1 MIGMNTR
8 SSCNITFGLRRCSVH
23 SDHHSYRVC
32 RTKSWFQNL
41 LPYVLVETGRLN
53 VTPTQDEIQTIVLNW
68 LVRYKHKI
76 VTVRVI
82 EAEGGILSLEPYRA
96 RKNTTTLIEVLVR
109 DLYATLDLDR
119 SIEVDPY
126 KVIREYSGPS
136 ILIQHSRQALRIP
149 YVISRNRAYHSLKT
163 FVENNTCVTS
173 DKWSRQVVICEWFK
187 RCGLSIRYE
196 GGAKPIP
203 LNTAV
208 KLLDTALRRDSAKI
222 LLTPQD
228 RLDPDVVEGNVA
240 EVNCAEVPKEKEKK
254 VSHTNR
260 RRKAKTMIMQ
270 VRFNCQTRASCA
282 QISELLSSGS
292 HSKATILYTA
302 DNKRH
307 FLGQPPKLK
316 RLHGLMYLLNT
327 KHAHGLSAVL
337 IEKRIGMLREL
348 EGVHSTLIHLDILSP
363 RDQWEDWIDNF
374 QHEHGCDRAFMCL
387 LIIIMSSSTADTQ
400 LANIV
405 PRLFSSGLTSAK
417 AVIEVA
423 QQYGLNTFC
432 SLFSE
437 GGRYYQ
443 NAERI
448 LNAADYFVQYHGG
461 TIPESITVNELC
473 TLFGVGYKTANIVV
487 TTAFG
492 RVDGIPS
499 DIHVIR
505 WSSMLGWCTSNV
517 DGLKCSKLLEA
528 WLPHSKWESINPV
541 FGAFGQLLV
550 SDKRD
555 DLLQIAKQHPSS
567 DIRALFRTA
576 SKVYQRE
583 KKID

>member
-1 MIGMNTR
+1 
-8 SSCNITFGLRRCSVH
+8 
-23 SDHHSYRVC
+23 
-32 RTKSWFQNL
+32 
-41 LPYVLVETGRLN
+41 
-53 VTPTQDEIQTIVLNW
+53 
-68 LVRYKHKI
+68 
-76 VTVRVI
+76 
-82 EAEGGILSLEPYRA
+82 
-96 RKNTTTLIEVLVR
+96 
-109 DLYATLDLDR
+109 
-119 SIEVDPY
+119 
-126 KVIREYSGPS
+126 
-136 ILIQHSRQALRIP
+136 
-149 YVISRNRAYHSLKT
+149 
-163 FVENNTCVTS
+163 
-173 DKWSRQVVICEWFK
+173 
-187 RCGLSIRYE
+187 
-196 GGAKPIP
+196 
-203 LNTAV
+203 
-208 KLLDTALRRDSAKI
+208 
-222 LLTPQD
+222 
-228 RLDPDVVEGNVA
+228 
-240 EVNCAEVPKEKEKK
+240 
-254 VSHTNR
+254 
-260 RRKAKTMIMQ
+260 
-270 VRFNCQTRASCA
+270 
-282 QISELLSSGS
+282 
-292 HSKATILYTA
+292 
-302 DNKRH
+302 
-307 FLGQPPKLK
+307 
-316 RLHGLMYLLNT
+316 
-327 KHAHGLSAVL
+327 VL
-337 IEKRIGMLREL
+337 IISQIKIISKPGSD
-348 EGVHSTLIHLDILSP
+348 VSP
-363 RDQWEDWIDNF
+363 CDQWEDWIDNF